1 MRKRTLPPSSLFV
14 SDSQRWTLGSPP
26 ESNLPLP
33 HTYTRQQ
40 RVRHRQAAQLR
51 PASRPSLSF
60 AALIA
65 ILVHIAAIFFIWQKL
80 PPFTEAATPSIIALP
95 SVEVELTPMSDP
107 PSNNEGTPDNTPV
120 LGLQSFHAAALERT
134 NTLEQT
140 LTRALS
146 HQTETEATH
155 QQQLTSLEATQTQMS
170 GALATLTEE
179 KVDLSAQLA
188 NERQRSLT
196 LTQQL
201 QEAQRSKESD
211 LAGMKGTYDRLVSA
225 LQNEISQKEIALHQ
239 AKERLT
245 VTILDRVLFPSGQ
258 ATLTPEGTQII
269 AKVATILAKVSDQ
282 RILIEGHTDDVP
294 ISAAL
299 STRFPTN
306 WELSTARATE
316 VVKYL
321 LAQGKLTASQLSAV
335 GRADVSPVA
344 SNSSEE
350 GRRLNRRIE
359 IIVLPAENPAP
370 RLS

>member
-1 MRKRTLPPSSLFV
+1 MRKRTHPPDSVFV
-14 SDSQRWTLGSPP
+14 SDSQGWTLGSPL
-26 ESNLPLP
+26 ESNLP
-33 HTYTRQQ
+33 HAHTRQQ
-40 RVRHRQAAQLR
+40 RIRHWQTPQPR
-51 PASRPSLSF
+51 PSSRPSLSF

-65 ILVHIAAIFFIWQKL
+65 IVIHTAAIFFIWQKIR
-80 PPFTEAATPSIIALP
+80 PFPEAVTSSATLP

-107 PSNNEGTPDNTPV
+107 PSNNERHPDNTPV

-134 NTLEQT
+134 DTLEQT

-146 HQTETEATH
+146 HHVETEAAH
-155 QQQLTSLEATQTQMS
+155 QQQLTSLEATQTRMS
-170 GALATLTEE
+170 GALATLAEE

-188 NERQRSLT
+188 DERQHSLT
-196 LTQQL
+196 LEQQL
-201 QEAQRSKESD
+201 QEAQRRKENE
-211 LAGMKGTYDRLVSA
+211 LAGMKDTYDRLVSA
-225 LQNEISQKEIALHQ
+225 LQNEISQKEIALYQ

-258 ATLTPEGTQII
+258 ATLTSEGEQII

-282 RILIEGHTDDVP
+282 RIHIEGHTDNVP

-321 LAQGKLTASQLSAV
+321 IAQGKLTASQLSAV
-335 GRADVSPVA
+335 GRADTAPVA
-344 SNSSEE
+344 SNTSEE

-359 IIVLPAENPAP
+359 IIVLPEENLSP

>member
-1 MRKRTLPPSSLFV
+1 MRKRTHPPVSVFV
-14 SDSQRWTLGSPP
+14 SDSQGWTLGSPP
-26 ESNLPLP
+26 ESNPSSA
-33 HTYTRQQ
+33 HTRQQ
-40 RVRHRQAAQLR
+40 RIRPRQAPQLR
-51 PASRPSLSF
+51 SPSRSSLSF

-65 ILVHIAAIFFIWQKL
+65 ILVHTAAIFFIWQKFR
-80 PPFTEAATPSIIALP
+80 PFSEVVTLSANSP
-95 SVEVELTPMSDP
+95 SVEVELMPMSDP
-107 PSNNEGTPDNTPV
+107 SSNNESTPDNTPV

-134 NTLEQT
+134 DTLEQT

-146 HQTETEATH
+146 HQAETEAMH
-155 QQQLTSLEATQTQMS
+155 QQQLTSLEATQTQIS

-188 NERQRSLT
+188 DERQRSLT
-196 LTQQL
+196 LAQQL
-201 QEAQRSKESD
+201 QAAQRSKESEI
-211 LAGMKGTYDRLVSA
+211 AGMKGTYDRLVSA

-258 ATLTPEGTQII
+258 ATLTPEGEQII
-269 AKVATILAKVSDQ
+269 AKVAIILAKVSDQ
-282 RILIEGHTDDVP
+282 RILIEGHTDNVP

-321 LAQGKLTASQLSAV
+321 LAQGQLPAQHLSAV
-335 GRADVSPVA
+335 GRADTAPVA
-344 SNSSEE
+344 SNTSEE

-359 IIVLPAENPAP
+359 IIVLPAENPSP

>member
-1 MRKRTLPPSSLFV
+1 M
-14 SDSQRWTLGSPP
+14 G
-26 ESNLPLP
+26 
-33 HTYTRQQ
+33 
-40 RVRHRQAAQLR
+40 HRQTPQLR
-51 PASRPSLSF
+51 TSAHPSLSY

-65 ILVHIAAIFFIWQKL
+65 ILVHIAAIFFLWQKIR
-80 PPFTEAATPSIIALP
+80 PFTEAATSAVAFS
-95 SVEVELTPMSDP
+95 SVAVELTPMSDL
-107 PSNNEGTPDNTPV
+107 PSNTTGNPDNTSV
-120 LGLQSFHAAALERT
+120 LELQSFHSAALERT
-134 NTLEQT
+134 QTLEQT

-146 HQTETEATH
+146 HQVETEVAH
-155 QQQLTSLEATQTQMS
+155 QQQLTSLETAQTQMR
-170 GALATLTEE
+170 GTLATLTEE

-188 NERQRSLT
+188 DERQRSLT
-196 LTQQL
+196 LEQQL
-201 QEAQRSKESD
+201 QEAQRLKERE

-225 LQNEISQKEIALHQ
+225 LQSEISQKEIALHQ

-258 ATLTPEGTQII
+258 ATLTSEGEQII

-321 LAQGKLTASQLSAV
+321 IAQGKLTAHQLSAV
-335 GRADVSPVA
+335 GRADTAPVA
-344 SNSSEE
+344 SNISEE

-359 IIVLPAENPAP
+359 IIVLPAENPSP

>member
-33 HTYTRQQ
+33 HTYTRQP
-40 RVRHRQAAQLR
+40 RMWHRQTAQLR
-51 PASRPSLSF
+51 PSSRPSLSF

-65 ILVHIAAIFFIWQKL
+65 ILVHIAAIFFIWKKL
-80 PPFTEAATPSIIALP
+80 PSFTAATPSIVALP
-95 SVEVELTPMSDP
+95 SVEVELTPMSDA
-107 PSNNEGTPDNTPV
+107 PSTHEHTPDNTPM

-140 LTRALS
+140 LTRALA
-146 HQTETEATH
+146 HQAETEVAQ
-155 QQQLTSLEATQTQMS
+155 QQQLTSLEATHTQLS

-196 LTQQL
+196 LAQQI
-201 QEAQRSKESD
+201 QEAQRSKESA
-211 LAGMKGTYDRLVSA
+211 LAGIKGAYDRLVSA

-239 AKERLT
+239 ANERLT

-258 ATLTPEGTQII
+258 ATLTPEGEQII
-269 AKVATILAKVSDQ
+269 AKVATILAKVPDQ

-321 LAQGKLTASQLSAV
+321 LAQGKLTAHQLSAV
-335 GRADVSPVA
+335 GRADTAPVA

-359 IIVLPAENPAP
+359 IIVLPAENPSP

>member
-1 MRKRTLPPSSLFV
+1 M
-14 SDSQRWTLGSPP
+14 
-26 ESNLPLP
+26 
-33 HTYTRQQ
+33 
-40 RVRHRQAAQLR
+40 
-51 PASRPSLSF
+51 
-60 AALIA
+60 
-65 ILVHIAAIFFIWQKL
+65 
-80 PPFTEAATPSIIALP
+80 
-95 SVEVELTPMSDP
+95 PMSNP
-107 PSNNEGTPDNTPV
+107 SSNNERTPDNTPV
-120 LGLQSFHAAALERT
+120 LGLQSFHTAALERT

-140 LTRALS
+140 LTRAFS
-146 HQTETEATH
+146 HHAETEAVH
-155 QQQLTSLEATQTQMS
+155 QQQLASLEATQTQMS

-188 NERQRSLT
+188 DERRRTLT
-196 LTQQL
+196 LEQQL
-201 QEAQRSKESD
+201 QETQRRKDSE

-245 VTILDRVLFPSGQ
+245 VTILDQVLFPSGQ
-258 ATLTPEGTQII
+258 ATLTSEGEQII

-282 RILIEGHTDDVP
+282 RILIEGHTDNVP

-321 LAQGKLTASQLSAV
+321 LAQGQLPAQHLSAV
-335 GRADVSPVA
+335 GRADTAPVA
-344 SNSSEE
+344 SNTSEE

-359 IIVLPAENPAP
+359 IIVLPAENLSP
-370 RLS
+370 RLL